1 MNVKIKIILVT
12 VLTLMGIR
20 SLVILDTI
28 NQNQWK
34 MDAKI
39 YDKAN
44 HIKHLISIQEK
55 DLVKE
60 YSSRLNTLLSYDTI
74 KNAIKSG
81 NSEAIA
87 SYMSKRLIFLKKEKK
102 YIKTLHL
109 IDKNNITIFRAHKP
123 QKSGDDL
130 TNIRPIVVK
139 TNQTKKIQYGYETG
153 KHDINFRIDVP
164 VIYDGIHY
172 GVLELG
178 IDTNLILD
186 KLEGIFESGKA
197 LLLIKESKSNSF
209 KYQDRLEKFGQYY
222 VLYKNSIFDNIK
234 VNLLAEEI
242 MINEKSFHSVKY
254 GLKANS
260 GEYIGQIRYF
270 NDITSDVAE
279 HDKLILRLW
288 IQTFMIVLLIVLIL
302 YFSFSYYEKKILE
315 LSMKNKEQNKMLL
328 QQSKLAIMGEMIS
341 MIAHQWRQPITAV
354 STIAQGILFKKRL
367 GNLTDEYL
375 ESELTAIKE
384 ISLHMS
390 ETITDF
396 SNFFKPQK
404 EKRVVV
410 LKDLINKVIKLASSS
425 LKNNSIKV
433 FVICDNNFSFNI
445 YDGEL
450 QQVIINIIN
459 NAKDALVENIND
471 NRKIDIEVKIDNS
484 VKIYIKD
491 NAGGIPKEII
501 NNIFDPY
508 FSTKSK
514 NGTGLGLYMSKIII
528 DDHFSGLLSVQNIED
543 GAQFLIDI
551 PKE

>member
-74 KNAIKSG
+74 KNAIKNN
-81 NSEAIA
+81 NSEVIA
-87 SYMSKRLIFLKKEKK
+87 SYMSKRLVFLKKEKK

-109 IDKNNITIFRAHKP
+109 IDKNNLTIFRAHKP

-186 KLEGIFESGKA
+186 KLEGIFEGGMA

-242 MINEKSFHSVKY
+242 IINEKSFHSVKY

-288 IQTFMIVLLIVLIL
+288 MQTFMIILLIVLIL
-302 YFSFSYYEKKILE
+302 YFGFSYYEKKILE

-375 ESELTAIKE
+375 ESELNTIKE

-433 FVICDNNFSFNI
+433 SVICDNNFSFNI

-450 QQVIINIIN
+450 QQVIINIVN
-459 NAKDALVENIND
+459 NAKDALVENISD